1 MERIPRRLGRSE
13 NRKQP
18 GKFNPLPLPGGR
30 KGELEIDAKRELFPP
45 MKIPAQ
51 QETLQL
57 CARKAM
63 DSERAQRLGMLIRSV
78 DDFDALIALSAEQ
91 GITPLLCQHLESAA
105 SVFLP
110 AAWRDRVRA
119 EFRGNSKRNLFLT
132 VELFKILDAFE
143 SHGIQAVPHK
153 GPALAAQAYG
163 DIALRQFNDLDL
175 VLRQSEIRAAH
186 EVLTSIGYHSE
197 ISWADG
203 PGREHIPGHYAYC
216 DSSGRVNLELHSE
229 ATLRYLPAP
238 LNLEEILRRLD
249 VVEIGGRPVSIFAAE
264 DALPMLCVH
273 GAKHLWDRLSWLVDI
288 SELVQI
294 KGGIEW
300 KKAMQAARELRAE
313 RMMLLG
319 LGIAENLIGTPL
331 PEEIVREIRA
341 DRAVGN
347 LAQQACDRFLGAVGV
362 RPGPVRRFQM
372 RVQMSGGGFGGA
384 RYALRLTATPTEEDW
399 EKLRLPKVFSPL
411 YAVLRPLRILRG
423 ARHGSN

>member
-1 MERIPRRLGRSE
+1 
-13 NRKQP
+13 
-18 GKFNPLPLPGGR
+18 
-30 KGELEIDAKRELFPP
+30 

-57 CARKAM
+57 CARKTM
-63 DSERAQRLGMLIRSV
+63 DSDQAQRMRVLIASV
-78 DDFDALIALSAEQ
+78 DDFDGLIAASAAH
-91 GITPLLCQHLESAA
+91 GITPLLCQHFESIT

-110 AAWRDRVRA
+110 AAWRDRIRS
-119 EFRGNSKRNLFLT
+119 EFRRNSRRNLFLT

-163 DIALRQFNDLDL
+163 DIALRQYNDLDL

-186 EVLTSIGYHSE
+186 EVLMALGYRSE
-197 ISWADG
+197 ISWASG

-229 ATLRYLPAP
+229 ATLRYLPEP

-294 KGGIEW
+294 KRGIEW
-300 KKAMQAARELRAE
+300 EKAMEAARRMRAE

-319 LGIAENLIGTPL
+319 LGIAEDLIGTPL

-347 LAQQACDRFLGAVGV
+347 LVQQARDRFVGTADI
-362 RPGPVRRFQM
+362 RPGPVRRFRM